1 MTSLPLVW
9 GEGGIGDILAQGDKS
24 PALTLIES
32 LAPVDP
38 VDVIDVDMLA
48 RHHVLMLA
56 QPRRLAPQELVA
68 LDNWVQ
74 SGGRLLMF
82 ADPLLVWPS
91 NYPLGDN
98 RRPVPVSLLD
108 PLLDHW
114 GLKLGNAEAGGE
126 AEQIVALRGEK
137 VVTMRPGH
145 WLRLDPVCQK
155 DGIVATCRIGEGRVI
170 AVADADWLDARVWAR
185 SNGANALALKS
196 LIKEIAKENKQ

>member
-9 GEGGIGDILAQGDKS
+9 GEGGLGDILAQGDKS
-24 PALTLIES
+24 PALTLVES

-38 VDVIDVDMLA
+38 VDVIDVNTLS
-48 RHHVLMLA
+48 RHRALMLA

-68 LDNWVQ
+68 LDSWVR

-82 ADPLLVWPS
+82 ADPMLVWPS

-114 GLKLGNAEAGGE
+114 GLKLGNAQAGGVSE
-126 AEQIVALRGEK
+126 RIVAVRGAK
-137 VVTMRPGH
+137 VVTMRPGS
-145 WLRLDPVCQK
+145 WSRLGPSCRK
-155 DGIVATCRIGEGRVI
+155 DGIVAMCRIGRGRVI
-170 AVADADWLDARVWAR
+170 AVADADWLDARIWP
-185 SNGANALALKS
+185 SPDSANASALKA
-196 LIKEIAKENKQ
+196 LISDAINENKQ